1 MAHKSASNGM
11 TENADRDPVLIINHQ
26 CRRTGSYANPVG
38 QIVTTVSEQLWAE
51 LLFSDLDEMTPT
63 PQGPPESPGAEP
75 TGEADYP
82 QHTECE
88 QQLRRLVQ
96 IRSWSLVFAE
106 SEVAR

>member
-38 QIVTTVSEQLWAE
+38 HIVTTVSEQLWAE
-51 LLFSDLDEMTPT
+51 MLFSDLDEMTPT
-63 PQGPPESPGAEP
+63 PQGHRNHPVLNRR
-75 TGEADYP
+75 EADSP
-82 QHTECE
+82 APNANSSSGAWS
-88 QQLRRLVQ
+88 Q

>member
-51 LLFSDLDEMTPT
+51 MLFSDLDQMTPT
-63 PQGPPESPGAEP
+63 PWGRRNHPVLNRRARPIA
-75 TGEADYP
+75 